1 MISIGNIECGN
12 FPLLLAPMEDVTDS
26 SFRSI
31 CKSFGADILITEFIS
46 SEGLIRDAAKSR
58 VKLTFGEEER
68 PLGIQIFGNDINS
81 MRKATMLAEQAKPD
95 FIDIN
100 FGCPVKKVVVKG
112 AGAALLNDLPKMISL
127 TAEVVRSTSL
137 PVTVK
142 TRLGWDESSRNIVK
156 VAEMLQD
163 TGIQAISIHGRT
175 RAQLYGGKADWT
187 LIGEVKNNPRMKIP
201 VFGNGDI
208 SNALI
213 AKEMKEIYGVD
224 GLMIGRAAIGNP
236 WIFREIKTYLTEGI
250 LIEPPSLQE
259 RVDILKKHLFH
270 EIANKGERI
279 AILEMRKFYSGYF
292 KDLPDFKKHKMRLM
306 TAQSEI
312 EINEIIKEFT
322 IDTFP
327 SPGGEG

>member
-1 MISIGNIECGN
+1 
-12 FPLLLAPMEDVTDS
+12 MEDVTDS
-26 SFRSI
+26 PFRSI
-31 CKSFGADILITEFIS
+31 CKSFGADILITEFIC
-46 SEGLIRDAAKSR
+46 SEGLIRDAAKSK

-68 PLGIQIFGNDINS
+68 PIGVQIFGHDINS
-81 MRKATMLAEQAKPD
+81 MHKAAMIAEQAGPD

-100 FGCPVKKVVVKG
+100 LGCPVKKVVVKG
-112 AGAALLNDLPKMISL
+112 AGAALLNDVPKMISL

-175 RAQLYGGKADWT
+175 RSQLYGGKADWT

-208 SNALI
+208 FTALI
-213 AKEMKEIYGVD
+213 AKQMKEQYGVD

-236 WIFREIKTYLTEGI
+236 WIFREIKAYLTEDI
-250 LIEPPSLQE
+250 LLMPPSLQE
-259 RVDILKKHLFH
+259 RVDILKKHLSRKT
-270 EIANKGERI
+270 AYKGERS

-292 KDLPDFKKHKMRLM
+292 KDLPDFKKYRMRLM
-306 TAQSEI
+306 MAQSEV

-322 IDTFP
+322 IYH
-327 SPGGEG
+327 